1 MGNTNT
7 TIKGLAA
14 DIAGTTDICKVVAD
28 LSDTWA
34 ASYLLPEEEIL
45 YSLQSVRQEFSFTNR
60 ALIKVTAETSTTTK
74 KLVER
79 LEYKSHRIED
89 VKFQSTGVVDRDCEL
104 KLKVGSESFSIDIA
118 RDQEVEVK
126 GFYKA
131 LVLLGHQQE
140 ENEQQWELARQ
151 AVSTAADTVK
161 ISGTGRESLNQQ
173 SDDTLAWMQAQ
184 YTRTHPHSYKEIVVS
199 RVVDEEPAKW
209 LLESNYFWAEYISR
223 VVQLSAKSKRPSRRG
238 SPKKIDEKLQRRII
252 WSVSMGKM
260 SAAKVKDK
268 LQLTCSLS
276 TVQRAIR
283 SVDWL
288 KYKKYVEFGY
298 EEGGK
303 RIAS

>member
-1 MGNTNT
+1 MLDVFSTKQFTGQWARLNENERMEDVEDPQSSAMGNTNT

-79 LEYKSHRIED
+79 LEYKNHRIED
-89 VKFQSTGVVDRDCEL
+89 VRFQSTGVVDRDCEL
-104 KLKVGSESFSIDIA
+104 KLKVGSESFSIDIT

-199 RVVDEEPAKW
+199 TLDAAR
-209 LLESNYFWAEYISR
+209 AER
-223 VVQLSAKSKRPSRRG
+223 EKERG
-238 SPKKIDEKLQRRII
+238 
-252 WSVSMGKM
+252 VN
-260 SAAKVKDK
+260 
-268 LQLTCSLS
+268 
-276 TVQRAIR
+276 
-283 SVDWL
+283 
-288 KYKKYVEFGY
+288 
-298 EEGGK
+298 
-303 RIAS
+303 